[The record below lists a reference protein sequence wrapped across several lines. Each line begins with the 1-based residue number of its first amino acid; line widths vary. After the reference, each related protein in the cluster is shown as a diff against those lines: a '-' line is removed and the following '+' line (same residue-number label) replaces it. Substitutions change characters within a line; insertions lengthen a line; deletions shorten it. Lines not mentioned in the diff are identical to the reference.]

1 MTFRTGHW
9 GIAAT
14 LAIGLHSAVVI
25 AAFWQEPDPGARAVG
40 ATGLEIS
47 LGAAGG
53 APGGSESV
61 APDDAKDERPPE
73 AKIAEIE
80 PAPVETA
87 TVPEAVPVETVE
99 MAEPEESSE
108 ETPVEAVERV
118 IEPPVPARK
127 PPEPRREKP
136 KPAEAKPV
144 EAAPAPEVPVV
155 QTALLP
161 EQADPDSR
169 PAPNVAGASGKAG
182 TQASP
187 DVGSN
192 ADKSGGGMP
201 GAPPDYISLLRAW
214 LDRHKEYPRPARV
227 RREEGTAYLYFVID
241 REGKVLDFSL
251 RRSSG
256 HGSLDRAT
264 VEMIKRASPLPE
276 IPDSMAVV
284 RLELV
289 IPVQFQLR

>member
-1 MTFRTGHW
+1 MTFRTWHW

-61 APDDAKDERPPE
+61 APDDAKDERPAE
-73 AKIAEIE
+73 AKLTEVE
-80 PAPVETA
+80 PAPVEPA
-87 TVPEAVPVETVE
+87 AVPEAVPVETAQA
-99 MAEPEESSE
+99 AEPEEVPE
-108 ETPVEAVERV
+108 ETPVEAITRV
-118 IEPPVPARK
+118 VKTPVPARK

-136 KPAEAKPV
+136 KPPEAKPV
-144 EAAPAPEVPVV
+144 EAEPAPKTPVM

-161 EQADPDSR
+161 EQAEPASR
-169 PAPNVAGASGKAG
+169 PAPNIAGASGKAG

-192 ADKSGGGMP
+192 EHKSGGGMP
-201 GAPPDYISLLRAW
+201 GAPPDYISILRAW

-241 REGKVLDFSL
+241 REGKVLEFSL
-251 RRSSG
+251 RKSSG

-276 IPDSMAVV
+276 IPDSMSVA